1 MSGLPVSKKWT
12 MEGDVYIVCLLFRS
26 VLFSVQIKHIAVIPH
41 YSTCCSLHSYIV
53 IVPFRPQVIQI
64 W

>member
-26 VLFSVQIKHIAVIPH
+26 VLFSVQMMLQYAYWSDPTLF
-41 YSTCCSLHSYIV
+41 YLLFFT
-53 IVPFRPQVIQI
+53 
-64 W
+64 